1 MSQAAVLVGAL
12 KDVLKARGITY
23 AKVAR
28 GLGISEASV
37 KRVFASRS
45 FTLQRLDEV
54 CGLLGIDI
62 TDLAQMVRAE
72 RETPVRL
79 TLEQEKQLVSD
90 PKLLLVAV
98 NVLNH
103 WSLQQIVGHYRLTK
117 AECIQLL
124 ARLDKLGIIELAPNN
139 RILVRVARDF
149 AWLPDGPIHQYFR
162 AQVQADFFRSR
173 FDGGGELMAFVS
185 GMLSRTSNAALQN
198 RLRQVSAE
206 FSELHRQDLDL
217 PLEHRFGTTLLLAVR
232 PWTPESF
239 KKLAR
244 APEARSFTKPAGNG

>member
-1 MSQAAVLVGAL
+1 MAQTAALVDAL
-12 KDVLKARGITY
+12 KDVLKARGMTY

-28 GLGISEASV
+28 GLRISEASV

-45 FTLQRLDEV
+45 FTLRRLDEV

-72 RETPVRL
+72 RESPVQL

-98 NVLNH
+98 HALNH
-103 WSLQQIVGHYRLTK
+103 WSLQQIVDRYRLTK
-117 AECIQLL
+117 AEGIQLL

-139 RILVRVARDF
+139 RIRVRVTRDF
-149 AWLPDGPIHQYFR
+149 AWRPDGPIQQYFR
-162 AQVQADFFRSR
+162 AQVQADYFRSR
-173 FDGGGELMAFVS
+173 FDNEGELMVFMT
-185 GMLSRTSNAALQN
+185 GMLTRTSNAALRS

-206 FSELHRQDLDL
+206 FSELHRQDLGA
-217 PLEHRFGTTLLLAVR
+217 PFEHRSGTALLLAVR
-232 PWTPESF
+232 PWLPEGF
-239 KKLAR
+239 KKMVR
-244 APEARSFTKPAGNG
+244 